1 MQAIMTSRLMRDW
14 LPPIAAG
21 AIAGLAFLLFGNTPI
36 VRAAGLALVVVGM
49 AATLRWLGAILA
61 FAGSLALAFSPAFWA
76 QTGGGNAGPAT
87 IVLALVGATIVVLA
101 AIIIS
106 RKPALGFIA
115 GVVIF
120 AIVFWT
126 QVGTPRSLRLTS
138 FVTTW
143 LFYLLLDTLRRTNP
157 HPEDDTTDKPSALYY
172 PVLML
177 ILFAVGVIND
187 PVFTLIAPALILGLW
202 LAHFRLPMWYWAL
215 LLIATGVGIYGIFAN
230 FVIPD
235 TPLIQLQLIRDA
247 NRWMDLLTFIIGQF
261 GLGGILL
268 GTLGLARFA
277 RWYPVAGIVSMVAYG
292 AYALFGISYNGADKE
307 TLLLPLFIIQIFW
320 MTYAV
325 FTLGE
330 WARKSSLVLGN
341 YVRLGIHI
349 AALAIP
355 VMMLLRLLGTL

>member
-1 MQAIMTSRLMRDW
+1 MQALIPPRLMKDW
-14 LPPIAAG
+14 LPPIVAGTVAG
-21 AIAGLAFLLFGNTPI
+21 AAFLSIGATPI
-36 VRAAGLALVVVGM
+36 VRAAGLAFVIIGM

-61 FAGSLALAFSPAFWA
+61 FAGGLALAFSPAFWA
-76 QTGGGNAGPAT
+76 QTGGGSAGPAT
-87 IVLALVGATIVVLA
+87 IVLALMGATIVLIA
-101 AIIIS
+101 GIIIS

-120 AIVFWT
+120 AIIFWT

-157 HPEDDTTDKPSALYY
+157 HPEDEATDKPSPLYC
-172 PVLML
+172 PILML
-177 ILFAVGVIND
+177 ILFAVGVMND
-187 PVFTLIAPALILGLW
+187 PVFTLIAPALMLGLW

-215 LLIATGVGIYGIFAN
+215 LLIAVGIGVYGLLTN
-230 FVIPD
+230 FLRPD
-235 TPLIQLQLIRDA
+235 APLIQLNFIRDA
-247 NRWMDLLTFIIGQF
+247 NRWMDLLTFIVGQF
-261 GLGGILL
+261 GLGGIVL

-292 AYALFGISYNGADKE
+292 AYALLGISYTGADKE
-307 TLLLPLFIIQIFW
+307 TLLLPLFIIQVFW

-330 WARKSSLVLGN
+330 WAQKSSLRLGG

-349 AALAIP
+349 AALTIP
-355 VMMLLRLLGTL
+355 VMMLLQLLSTL